1 MGYLLLCPFLAVHLF
16 CIPWFLTFFIF
27 LENVPC
33 FMLFSVDDGQGI
45 IKEAEEPTPP
55 QKETDCQDGQQQWNS
70 LTFKEIDYIFAP
82 CNLFLC

>member
-1 MGYLLLCPFLAVHLF
+1 
-16 CIPWFLTFFIF
+16 
-27 LENVPC
+27 
-33 FMLFSVDDGQGI
+33 MLFSVDDGQGI